1 MLQQKKVHRLS
12 TSLSMQDVSE
22 DGCGTVLQV
31 DRAKWMLGLF
41 GNLAFSEMALS
52 DLSNF
57 PLCEKGHGL
66 MSLAFRLLQRKVP
79 DPIFHDWAVILCIF
93 MCNMHRAQCSE
104 VNQTTRSLPLQ
115 ITSNQV
121 TSNQAVN

>member
-1 MLQQKKVHRLS
+1 
-12 TSLSMQDVSE
+12 MQEVSE
-22 DGCGTVLQV
+22 DGCVTVLQV

-52 DLSNF
+52 DLSIF

-79 DPIFHDWAVILCIF
+79 DPIFHESLGGDFIIF
-93 MCNMHRAQCSE
+93 ICNMHRAQCSE

-115 ITSNQV
+115 IASNQVTSDQV

>member
-1 MLQQKKVHRLS
+1 
-12 TSLSMQDVSE
+12 MQDVSE

-52 DLSNF
+52 DLSIF

-79 DPIFHDWAVILCIF
+79 DPIFHESLGGDY
-93 MCNMHRAQCSE
+93 MHFYVQYAQGPVFGSE
-104 VNQTTRSLPLQ
+104 PDNQELATADRQQPGHQQPGHQQPS
-115 ITSNQV
+115 S
-121 TSNQAVN
+121 